1 MYLSKLSVQGFKT
14 FAKKTSLS
22 FLPPLADRY
31 PLTSIVGPNG
41 SGKSNLADAIRWV
54 LGEQSMKLLRGK
66 KSEDVIFS
74 GSEGR
79 GRSGFAEVSITLDNS
94 DKMMPIDYSEVT
106 ITRRLYRDGNSEYL
120 LNDGSARLADIQLLL
135 AQANVGQRS
144 YSVIGQGMIDHILVS
159 TPEERKSFF
168 DDATGVKPLQLKRHE
183 AILKLKRTLENLTD
197 VEMLVQEIEP
207 RLRSLKRQVSR
218 LSEREEVERELRGM
232 ETSYYGTLWWKLVDE
247 LAGIKSQFTEI
258 DARILEK
265 RSELEV
271 IEARTKAVETSETG
285 EDAGLAALQK
295 VYREKQRERD
305 ACRQAQF
312 QIEKEIELTK
322 VRAQSNWAPLPL
334 LKIVEEIDGLDVL
347 LKNLKSLKDI
357 DALHTAIDGVLE
369 KVVGLNK
376 RLRKP
381 NPEDIKPDPVLLE
394 KKAALAI
401 DEQRIKAELVE
412 QEREIDAYAQKE
424 KEVRTELI
432 DMQRELREKQTQI
445 HLLEN
450 QRNSI
455 NIEAARFEER
465 QKSLNREMDEA
476 MKEAAVG
483 VRSKREEY
491 AVDANAIY
499 PEIQRLRYKLELIGG
514 IDPEIVVEYEDT
526 KKRFEFLDVQLQDL
540 RKAINATEK
549 IVIELDEDIATQ
561 SKKVFAQINKEFE
574 RYFKI
579 LFNGGTC
586 SLIKLS
592 KEDLK
597 ADEETEVTPERVFED
612 TGEAERDKTDAIR
625 DRIAAYDD
633 GVVGIDIQ
641 ATPPGKKLKSL
652 NLLSGGERA
661 LTSIALLS
669 AIMAVNPAPFVVLD
683 EVDAALDESNTLR
696 FASILDDLSKNSQFI
711 VVTHNR
717 ATMEKADILYGV
729 TMGDDGV
736 SNLLSV
742 KLEDVASGA
751 TARR

>member
-22 FLPPLADRY
+22 FLPPAADRY

-120 LNDGSARLADIQLLL
+120 LNDGSARLADIQLLI

-218 LSEREEVERELRGM
+218 LSERE
-232 ETSYYGTLWWKLVDE
+232 
-247 LAGIKSQFTEI
+247 
-258 DARILEK
+258 
-265 RSELEV
+265 V
-271 IEARTKAVETSETG
+271 IETRTKAVENSETG

-312 QIEKEIELTK
+312 QVEKEIELTK

-357 DALHTAIDGVLE
+357 DALHTAIDGVLD

-381 NPEDIKPDPVLLE
+381 NPEDIKPDPALLE
-394 KKAALAI
+394 KKASLAI
-401 DEQRIKAELVE
+401 EEQRIKAELVE

-432 DMQRELREKQTQI
+432 DMQRELRDRKTQI

-450 QRNSI
+450 
-455 NIEAARFEER
+455 
-465 QKSLNREMDEA
+465 
-476 MKEAAVG
+476 
-483 VRSKREEY
+483 
-491 AVDANAIY
+491 
-499 PEIQRLRYKLELIGG
+499 
-514 IDPEIVVEYEDT
+514 
-526 KKRFEFLDVQLQDL
+526 
-540 RKAINATEK
+540 
-549 IVIELDEDIATQ
+549 
-561 SKKVFAQINKEFE
+561 
-574 RYFKI
+574 
-579 LFNGGTC
+579 
-586 SLIKLS
+586 
-592 KEDLK
+592 
-597 ADEETEVTPERVFED
+597 
-612 TGEAERDKTDAIR
+612 
-625 DRIAAYDD
+625 
-633 GVVGIDIQ
+633 
-641 ATPPGKKLKSL
+641 
-652 NLLSGGERA
+652 
-661 LTSIALLS
+661 
-669 AIMAVNPAPFVVLD
+669 
-683 EVDAALDESNTLR
+683 
-696 FASILDDLSKNSQFI
+696 
-711 VVTHNR
+711 
-717 ATMEKADILYGV
+717 
-729 TMGDDGV
+729 
-736 SNLLSV
+736 
-742 KLEDVASGA
+742 
-751 TARR
+751 

>member
-1 MYLSKLSVQGFKT
+1 
-14 FAKKTSLS
+14 
-22 FLPPLADRY
+22 
-31 PLTSIVGPNG
+31 
-41 SGKSNLADAIRWV
+41 
-54 LGEQSMKLLRGK
+54 MKLLRGK

>member
-1 MYLSKLSVQGFKT
+1 M
-14 FAKKTSLS
+14 
-22 FLPPLADRY
+22 
-31 PLTSIVGPNG
+31 
-41 SGKSNLADAIRWV
+41 
-54 LGEQSMKLLRGK
+54 
-66 KSEDVIFS
+66 
-74 GSEGR
+74 
-79 GRSGFAEVSITLDNS
+79 
-94 DKMMPIDYSEVT
+94 T

-120 LNDGSARLADIQLLL
+120 LNEGTARLSDIQLLL

-197 VEMLVQEIEP
+197 VEMLISEIEP
-207 RLRSLKRQVSR
+207 RLRSLKRQVSK
-218 LSEREEVERELRGM
+218 LSEREEIEQGLHRM
-232 ETSYYGTLWWKLVDE
+232 ETSYYGTLWWQIVDE
-247 LAGIKSQFTEI
+247 LAGVKAKLSEI
-258 DARILEK
+258 DGRILEK
-265 RSELEV
+265 RTELET
-271 IEARTKAVETSETG
+271 IESRTKAVEASETG

-305 ACRQAQF
+305 TCRQAQF

-347 LKNLKSLKDI
+347 LKNLKSLKDV
-357 DALHTAIDGVLE
+357 DDLHAAIDGILD

-381 NPEDIKPDPVLLE
+381 NPEDIKPDPILLE
-394 KKAALAI
+394 KKAALTV
-401 DEQRIKAELVE
+401 DEHRIKTELIE
-412 QEREIDAYAQKE
+412 QEKEIDAYAQKE
-424 KEVRTELI
+424 KQVRTELI

-450 QRNSI
+450 QRNTI
-455 NIEAARFEER
+455 QIEAARFEER
-465 QKSLNREMDEA
+465 QKNLNREMDEA
-476 MKEAAVG
+476 IHTLAVS
-483 VRSKREEY
+483 VRSKRVEEVIDTT
-491 AVDANAIY
+491 ALY

-514 IDPEIVVEYEDT
+514 IDPEIVTEFEDT
-526 KKRFEFLDVQLQDL
+526 KKRFEFLDEQIQDL
-540 RKAINATEK
+540 KKAITATEK
-549 IVIELDEDIATQ
+549 IVVELDQDIAAQ
-561 SKKVFAQINKEFE
+561 SKTVFAKINKEFE
-574 RYFKI
+574 KYFKI
-579 LFNGGTC
+579 LFNGGSC

-592 KEDLK
+592 KIEL
-597 ADEETEVTPERVFED
+597 EEGEKERSEEGVTPERVFED
-612 TGEAERDKTDAIR
+612 TGEAERDRSDKIKE
-625 DRIAAYDD
+625 RIAQYDD

-696 FASILDDLSKNSQFI
+696 FASILEDLSKKSQFI

-717 ATMEKADILYGV
+717 ATMEKADVLYGV
-729 TMGDDGV
+729 TMGDDGI
-736 SNLLSV
+736 SHLLSV
-742 KLEDVASGA
+742 KLEDVTNGA

>member
-22 FLPPLADRY
+22 FLPPAVDRY

-79 GRSGFAEVSITLDNS
+79 GRSGFAEVSITLNNE

-120 LNDGSARLADIQLLL
+120 LNDGTARLADIQLLL

-197 VEMLVQEIEP
+197 IEMLVQEIEP

-232 ETSYYGTLWWKLVDE
+232 ETSYYGTLWWNIVDE
-247 LAGIKSQFTEI
+247 LAGVKAQLGEI
-258 DARILEK
+258 DGRILEK

-271 IEARTKAVETSETG
+271 IESRTKAVETSETG
-285 EDAGLAALQK
+285 EDAGLTALQK

-305 ACRQAQF
+305 TCRQAQF

-357 DALHTAIDGVLE
+357 DALHLAIDSVLD

-381 NPEDIKPDPVLLE
+381 NPEDIKPDPILLE
-394 KKAALAI
+394 KKAALAL

-412 QEREIDAYAQKE
+412 QEREIDSYAQKE
-424 KEVRTELI
+424 KQVRTELI

-476 MKEAAVG
+476 MKESAVV
-483 VRSKREEY
+483 VRTKREEY

-526 KKRFEFLDVQLQDL
+526 KKRFEFLDVQIQDL
-540 RKAINATEK
+540 KKAINATEK

-561 SKKVFAQINKEFE
+561 SKKVFALINKEFE
-574 RYFKI
+574 KYFKI
-579 LFNGGTC
+579 LFNGGSC

-625 DRIAAYDD
+625 ERIAAYDD

-683 EVDAALDESNTLR
+683 EVDAALDESNTMR

-717 ATMEKADILYGV
+717 ATMEKADVLYGV

-742 KLEDVASGA
+742 KLEEVASGA